1 MTKFPPT
8 PDHPE
13 PSENY
18 SKPLEEKAAD
28 GLMGSIGVDTEV
40 SHGQVKWFN
49 IEKGYGFLIPENS
62 SKDAFLHVS
71 VLKRH
76 GIENIRNGTTVT
88 FMMRPGRGGP
98 EVAEILKI
106 DESTANEE
114 ETNRD
119 RRNSDD
125 IDTLMKD
132 AKLVEGYVKWFNPSK
147 GYGFMVPSD
156 GSRDIFIH
164 MSLMRQ
170 HGIDNLIPDQKIVA
184 FTINGPK
191 GPEAI
196 KISEIRHI

>member
-1 MTKFPPT
+1 MTTFPSIPGQ
-8 PDHPE
+8 PDS
-13 PSENY
+13 SED
-18 SKPLEEKAAD
+18 KPLAEKATVNVIESVGGAA
-28 GLMGSIGVDTEV
+28 EV
-40 SHGQVKWFN
+40 ACGQVKWFN
-49 IEKGYGFLIPENS
+49 LEKGYGFIVPEKS

-88 FMMRPGRGGP
+88 FMIRPGRGGP

-114 ETNRD
+114 EINRD
-119 RRNSDD
+119 RRSADD
-125 IDTLMKD
+125 IDSLMKE

-170 HGIDNLIPDQKIVA
+170 HGIDTLVPDQKIVA
-184 FTINGPK
+184 FAINGPK

>member
-1 MTKFPPT
+1 MIESVGGT
-8 PDHPE
+8 
-13 PSENY
+13 
-18 SKPLEEKAAD
+18 A
-28 GLMGSIGVDTEV
+28 EV
-40 SHGQVKWFN
+40 ACGQVKWFN
-49 IEKGYGFLIPENS
+49 LEKGYGFIVPEKS

-88 FMMRPGRGGP
+88 FMIRPGRGGP

-114 ETNRD
+114 EINRD
-119 RRNSDD
+119 RRSADD
-125 IDTLMKD
+125 IDSLMKE

-170 HGIDNLIPDQKIVA
+170 HGIDTLVPDQKIVA

-196 KISEIRHI
+196 KISEIHSFHGTPSL